1 MKWKRNN
8 SKENGEAGEGVDE
21 ETKEESEGS
30 ENEQTCREENEPNM
44 VQNWILFVLK
54 QNYLFI

>member
-44 VQNWILFVLK
+44 VQN
-54 QNYLFI
+54 